1 MDFNLLCKYIV
12 NDFVIHSLVGDNVF
26 LVDRPEKCNCDNYI
40 TYSPKELGSVGGG
53 VHSYQIDIRVVSK
66 SKLSLLTIKEQL
78 IKLLD
83 DHNRTTHISDSDTT
97 IRKIKLINGGGIAK
111 ADNGDYYAFLYFH
124 AII

>member
-1 MDFNLLCKYIV
+1 MDFNVLRKYIA

-26 LVDRPEKCNCDNYI
+26 LVDKPEKCDCDKYI

-53 VHSYQIDIRVVSK
+53 VHTYQIDIRIVSK
-66 SKLSLLTIKEQL
+66 SKLSLLTLKDQL
-78 IKLLD
+78 IMLLD
-83 DHNRTTHISDSDTT
+83 DHNSATHISDGDVT
-97 IRKIKLINGGGIAK
+97 IRKIKLINGGGITR